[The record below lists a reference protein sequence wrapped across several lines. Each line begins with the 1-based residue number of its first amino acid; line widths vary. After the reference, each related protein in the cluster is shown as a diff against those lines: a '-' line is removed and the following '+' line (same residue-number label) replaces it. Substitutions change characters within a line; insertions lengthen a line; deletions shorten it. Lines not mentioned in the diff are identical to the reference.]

1 MVYFTDSNQFRFRRQ
16 KMKIN
21 QGCQR
26 NAMISTFSLKLVAE
40 GREPTNF
47 IPVMT
52 YWDWSYKCFSEE
64 NKNEKK
70 KDSFW
75 VRRIIVW
82 LWPHK
87 VKYNRALVFRLTEKK
102 MVCFGSGVVQ
112 KRLLIFFFW
121 RGCRGG
127 GGGVNFEKEIQ
138 EVSKYLEQFILKG
151 L

>member
-1 MVYFTDSNQFRFRRQ
+1 MYFTDSNQFRFRRQ

-52 YWDWSYKCFSEE
+52 YWDWSYKCFSL
-64 NKNEKK
+64 KKTKMKK
-70 KDSFW
+70 KKNSFW

-87 VKYNRALVFRLTEKK
+87 VKYNRGLVFRLTEKK

-112 KRLLIFFFW
+112 KRLLIFL
-121 RGCRGG
+121 GGGGGGGG
-127 GGGVNFEKEIQ
+127 GGGVTFEKEIQ